1 MIPNRRHIVL
11 GVTGSIA
18 AVKAA
23 ALARLLVGAGH
34 DLRAIQTAASL
45 HFIGPA
51 ALASLSGHPVATQM
65 FGEEADATFA
75 HIDLARSDLLVIAP
89 ATANTIGKMAAGIA
103 DNLLLATYLAADC
116 PVVVAPAMNHHM
128 WHHPAVR
135 DNVALLAQ
143 RGAVIIP
150 PGTGQLACGE
160 VGDGRMAEPDLIFR
174 RIQEV
179 LGVKFTGDLDGVRVL
194 VTAGGTREPID
205 SVRFIANRSSGKM
218 GFALAEAAYS
228 RGAEV
233 TVIAANCN
241 LAQKQGIRYV
251 NIVTSEE
258 MHAALEKEIDAADVL
273 FMAAAVSDY
282 KVSGMQTMGKLERKD
297 KIDLQLIPTRDIVS
311 SLGKNNISGLK
322 VGFAAEFGTANL
334 ERARQKLRQKH
345 LDMIVFN
352 DISRPDIGFESD
364 ENEIT
369 IMTGDGRDVFVSKA
383 SKEEC
388 AHRIIDQVAAT
399 LS

>member
-1 MIPNRRHIVL
+1 MNRRQIVL
-11 GVTGSIA
+11 GITGSIA

-23 ALARLLVGAGH
+23 ELARLLVRAGH
-34 DLRAIQTAASL
+34 EVRTIQTAASL
-45 HFIGPA
+45 NFVGPA
-51 ALASLSGHPVATQM
+51 TLASLTGHPVAMQM
-65 FGEEADATFA
+65 FDGGTDTSFA

-89 ATANTIGKMAAGIA
+89 ATANTIGKMAAGVA
-103 DNLLLATYLAADC
+103 DSLLLATYLAADC
-116 PVVVAPAMNHHM
+116 PVVVCPAMNHRM

-135 DNVALLAQ
+135 DNVSLLEA
-143 RGAVIIP
+143 RGAIIIP
-150 PGTGQLACGE
+150 PEPGQLACGE
-160 VGDGRMAEPDLIFR
+160 VGDGRLAEPHLIFR
-174 RIQEV
+174 RIQEL
-179 LGVKFTGDLDGVRVL
+179 LGGKVAGDLEGVRVL

-205 SVRFIANRSSGKM
+205 SVRFITNRSSGKM
-218 GFALAEAAYS
+218 GFALAEVAYS

-233 TVIAANCN
+233 TVIAANCY
-241 LAQKQGIRYV
+241 LAQKQGIRFV
-251 NIVTSEE
+251 NVVTSEE
-258 MHAALEKEIDAADVL
+258 MLAAVEKEIDAADVL

-297 KIDLQLIPTRDIVS
+297 KIDLQLIPTSDIVS

-369 IMTGDGRDVFVSKA
+369 IMTGDGGDVFVSKA
-383 SKEEC
+383 TKEEC
-388 AHRIIDQVAAT
+388 AHRIIDLVAAT